1 MRMHVAKAVTTVIAG
16 ITIGAGV
23 FGTGKAS
30 AETPFVI
37 DGWVTTPI
45 FRDPLP
51 FPTAH
56 YSGVVTAPGSIRVW
70 ADCIKG
76 GLGGPN
82 APCLTSNGNL
92 GIWDRVLNWQNLTTQ
107 QRGQVTSAADG
118 SFVADP
124 GAGQVNVQILK
135 PGDGAGVATGTF
147 SS

>member
-1 MRMHVAKAVTTVIAG
+1 MHAAKSVTTVIAA
-16 ITIGAGV
+16 ITVGAGV
-23 FGTGKAS
+23 FAPGTAS
-30 AETPFVI
+30 AETQFGI
-37 DGWVTTPI
+37 DGWVTTAI

-56 YSGVVTAPGSIRVW
+56 YTGAVTAPGSIRVW

-92 GIWDRVLNWQNLTTQ
+92 GIWDRVLNWQNLTTE
-107 QRGQVTSAADG
+107 RSGQVTSAADG